1 MKQPI
6 RNIAILAHVDAG
18 KTTLSERILFAAG
31 EIHRPGRVEDG
42 LATMDYMPEE
52 KERGITIESGV
63 AHFEWKNTWFNFI
76 DTPGHVDF
84 GAEVDMALTAVE
96 GAVLVVSAA
105 SGVETQTLASFRK
118 LRESRVRTIL
128 FVNKLDNPDYSLDE
142 TLINIEETLGVRPVL
157 MSVPQFKNG
166 KMCAMLDVLSQS
178 RLVHSESGTEVLDD
192 GWESDA
198 GAAEERA
205 LLKKYYD
212 EAVEFASNFDDE
224 ILSLALENKPVPPK
238 MLLRGLK
245 ALAASDEY
253 VICYAGS
260 ALEGF
265 GIRSLVTA
273 LSFFLPEVPTFGE
286 NELGQVIRLRHFRGV
301 GEISLFRSHVDLL
314 RRDWPADFEFSR
326 LKANMLLP
334 VDEIRAGD
342 IYAMV
347 SPFET
352 ELGQVIY
359 LDDNCARRMSRQT
372 KFDMTESNS
381 WYLSEA
387 KVQRRETRDERGERA
402 AGTSLRAEGEAISNA
417 SGNAALNGN
426 AAGTATGNAAPSI
439 SENYLPLLQTRV
451 ECVRTEDYAHV
462 ERSLSVLA
470 RMDPSFRVQKDDGGF
485 WYLHT
490 VGEVQLD
497 VLLARLKREFGC
509 EVRAGSPEVRWQ
521 ERLCREVGP
530 AENTFQ
536 IGPHKMSISIS
547 ASPLEGDAHDIR
559 LSAEFMEKAPLEIL
573 AGVRSALL
581 ESTEVGVLGKGP
593 LVGVRF
599 EVHRFE
605 WTEGALPP
613 MIKKCCADAV
623 AKLVKPADVQLY
635 EPVMEL
641 SLECPVNFAGLV
653 TGDIQA
659 REGKVKEI
667 EGDGK
672 THFLKA
678 DVPLRKIFG
687 YATGVRSIS
696 KGTAL
701 YSMKLLG
708 YRPAMV

>member
-1 MKQPI
+1 MSQPV

-31 EIHRPGRVEDG
+31 EVRRPGKVEEG

-84 GAEVDMALTAVE
+84 GAEVDTALTAVE

-105 SGVETQTLASFRK
+105 SGVETQTVAAFRK
-118 LRESRVRTIL
+118 LREAGVRTIL

-142 TLINIEETLGVRPVL
+142 TLINIEEVLGVRPVL
-157 MSVPQFKNG
+157 MTVPEYKGG
-166 KMCAMLDVLSQS
+166 KMTAVLDVLSKS
-178 RLVHSESGTEVLDD
+178 RLVHSDSGEEIVDDSWPQAGEVSDSTEKI
-192 GWESDA
+192 
-198 GAAEERA
+198 
-205 LLKKYYD
+205 KKHYA

-224 ILSLALENKPVPPK
+224 VLQLALEGKPVPPK
-238 MLLRGLK
+238 VLLRGLK
-245 ALAASDEY
+245 ELAKSNDYAL
-253 VICYAGS
+253 CYAGS
-260 ALEGF
+260 AIEGF
-265 GIRSLVTA
+265 GVRSLTTA
-273 LSFFLPEVPTFGE
+273 LSFFLPDVPKFAD
-286 NELGQVIRLRHFRGV
+286 NELGQVIRLRHFKGV
-301 GEISLFRSHVDLL
+301 GEISLFRSHTNME
-314 RRDWPADFEFSR
+314 RKEWPAGFEFSR
-326 LKANMLLP
+326 LKANLLQP
-334 VDEIRAGD
+334 VDEIRSGD
-342 IYAMV
+342 IYAMR

-359 LDDNCARRMSRQT
+359 TD
-372 KFDMTESNS
+372 
-381 WYLSEA
+381 
-387 KVQRRETRDERGERA
+387 
-402 AGTSLRAEGEAISNA
+402 GTSLRAEGEAIHDES
-417 SGNAALNGN
+417 
-426 AAGTATGNAAPSI
+426 TSI
-439 SENYLPLLQTRV
+439 RDKYQPLLQTRV
-451 ECVRTEDYAHV
+451 ECLGSDDYHHV
-462 ERSLSVLA
+462 EKSLNMLG

-521 ERLCREVGP
+521 ERLCHNVGP
-530 AENTFQ
+530 VENTFQ
-536 IGPHKMSISIS
+536 LGPHKISIKLS
-547 ASPLEGDAHDIR
+547 ASPLDSDAHDIR
-559 LSAEFMEKAPLEIL
+559 LSAEFLETAPREIL

-581 ESTEVGVLGKGP
+581 ESTEIGVLGKGA
-593 LVGVRF
+593 LVGVCF
-599 EVHRFE
+599 EVHEFT

-613 MIKKCCADAV
+613 MIKKACADAV
-623 AKLVKPADVQLY
+623 TKLIKPADVQLY
-635 EPVMEL
+635 EPIMEL

-653 TGDIQA
+653 TGDIQS
-659 REGKVKEI
+659 RDGKVKEI
-667 EGDGK
+667 GGDGK

-678 DVPLRKIFG
+678 EVPLRKIFG

-708 YRPAMV
+708 YKPATI

>member
-1 MKQPI
+1 MYFWAMKQPI

-105 SGVETQTLASFRK
+105 SGVETQTIASFRK
-118 LRESRVRTIL
+118 LHESRVRTIL

-166 KMCAMLDVLSQS
+166 KMCGMLDVLSQS
-178 RLVHSESGTEVLDD
+178 RLVHSESGVEVLDD

-198 GAAEERA
+198 SAAEERA
-205 LLKKYYD
+205 LLKKYYA

-245 ALAASDEY
+245 SLAASDEY

-265 GIRSLVTA
+265 GVRSLVTA
-273 LSFFLPEVPTFGE
+273 LSFFLPEVPTFDE
-286 NELGQVIRLRHFRGV
+286 NELGQVVRLRHFRGI
-301 GEISLFRSHVDLL
+301 GEISLFRSHVDLS
-314 RRDWPADFEFSR
+314 RRDWPTGFEFSR

-334 VDEIRAGD
+334 VDEIRSGD
-342 IYAMV
+342 IYAMK

-359 LDDNCARRMSRQT
+359 LDGREMCD
-372 KFDMTESNS
+372 ES
-381 WYLSEA
+381 A
-387 KVQRRETRDERGERA
+387 GRDVVENT
-402 AGTSLRAEGEAISNA
+402 AGDAV
-417 SGNAALNGN
+417 
-426 AAGTATGNAAPSI
+426 GTASPSI

-521 ERLCREVGP
+521 ERLCRAVGP

-536 IGPHKMSISIS
+536 IGPHEMSISIS

-559 LSAEFMEKAPLEIL
+559 LSAEFMENAPREIL

-708 YRPAMV
+708 YRPATV

>member
-18 KTTLSERILFAAG
+18 KTTLSERILFATG
-31 EIHRPGRVEDG
+31 EVHRPGRVEDG

-84 GAEVDMALTAVE
+84 GAEVDMALAAVE

-105 SGVETQTLASFRK
+105 SGVETQTVAAFRK

-157 MSVPQFKNG
+157 MSVPEFKNG
-166 KMCAMLDVLSQS
+166 KMCGMLDVLTQS
-178 RLVHSESGTEVLDD
+178 RLVHSDIGEEVVDD
-192 GWESDA
+192 TWNSDA
-198 GAAEERA
+198 SAVEERA
-205 LLKKYYD
+205 LLKKYYA

-224 ILSLALENKPVPPK
+224 ILTLALENKPVPPK

-265 GIRSLVTA
+265 GIRNLVTA
-273 LSFFLPEVPTFGE
+273 LSFFLPEVPTFDE
-286 NELGQVIRLRHFRGV
+286 HELGQVVRLRHFRGV
-301 GEISLFRSHVDLL
+301 GEISLFRSHIDLL
-314 RRDWPADFEFSR
+314 RRDWPTGFEFSR

-334 VDEIRAGD
+334 VDEIRSGD
-342 IYAMV
+342 IYAMR

-352 ELGQVIY
+352 ELGQVIRLNASGDV
-359 LDDNCARRMSRQT
+359 LD
-372 KFDMTESNS
+372 E
-381 WYLSEA
+381 
-387 KVQRRETRDERGERA
+387 RRETRDERDSSIRRPIESSVGER
-402 AGTSLRAEGEAISNA
+402 
-417 SGNAALNGN
+417 
-426 AAGTATGNAAPSI
+426 
-439 SENYLPLLQTRV
+439 YLPLLQTRV
-451 ECVRTEDYAHV
+451 ECLRVEDYAHV

-470 RMDPSFRVQKDDGGF
+470 RMDPSFRVQHDLDGGF

-490 VGEVQLD
+490 VGEVQLE
-497 VLLARLKREFGC
+497 VLLERLEREFGC
-509 EVRAGSPEVRWQ
+509 EVRAGKPEVRWQ
-521 ERLCREVGP
+521 ERLCHNVGP
-530 AENTFQ
+530 VENTFQ
-536 IGPHKMSISIS
+536 IGPHKISISIS

-559 LSAEFMEKAPLEIL
+559 LSAEFMETAPREIL

-599 EVHRFE
+599 EVHCFE

-623 AKLVKPADVQLY
+623 AKLVKPADAQLY

-653 TGDIQA
+653 TGDIQS
-659 REGKVKEI
+659 RDGRVKEI
-667 EGDGK
+667 GGDGRI
-672 THFLKA
+672 HFLKA
-678 DVPLRKIFG
+678 EIPLRRIFG

-696 KGTAL
+696 KGTAV
-701 YSMKLLG
+701 YSLKLLG
-708 YRPAMV
+708 YRPATL

>member
-31 EIHRPGRVEDG
+31 EVHRPGKVEEG

-105 SGVETQTLASFRK
+105 SGVETQTVASFRK
-118 LRESRVRTIL
+118 LHESRVRTIL

-157 MSVPQFKNG
+157 MAVPEFKNG
-166 KMCAMLDVLSQS
+166 KMCGMLDVLSQS
-178 RLVHSESGTEVLDD
+178 RLVHSDSGEEVIDD
-192 GWESDA
+192 DWKTDA
-198 GAAEERA
+198 SAAEERA
-205 LLKKYYD
+205 LLKKYYA

-224 ILSLALENKPVPPK
+224 ILTLALDNKPVPPK

-245 ALAASDEY
+245 ALAASDDY

-260 ALEGF
+260 ALEGY
-265 GIRSLVTA
+265 GVRSLVTA
-273 LSFFLPEVPTFGE
+273 LSFFLPEVPTFDE
-286 NELGQVIRLRHFRGV
+286 NELGQVVRLRHFRGV
-301 GEISLFRSHVDLL
+301 GEISLFRSHADLL
-314 RRDWPADFEFSR
+314 RRDWPTGFEFSR

-334 VDEIRAGD
+334 VDEIRSGD
-342 IYAMV
+342 IYAMR

-352 ELGQVIY
+352 ELGQVIR
-359 LDDNCARRMSRQT
+359 LDENGNVLD
-372 KFDMTESNS
+372 
-381 WYLSEA
+381 
-387 KVQRRETRDERGERA
+387 ERA
-402 AGTSLRAEGEAISNA
+402 ALCFGKLSTGEGSGTLCHPEERSDEGARAAKEQ
-417 SGNAALNGN
+417 
-426 AAGTATGNAAPSI
+426 SI
-439 SENYLPLLQTRV
+439 GDRYLPLLQTRV

-521 ERLCREVGP
+521 ERLCRAVGP

-547 ASPLEGDAHDIR
+547 ASPLDGDAHDIR
-559 LSAEFMEKAPLEIL
+559 LSAEFMENAPREIL

-599 EVHRFE
+599 EVHSFE

-687 YATGVRSIS
+687 YSTGVRSIS

-708 YRPAMV
+708 YRPATI

>member
-105 SGVETQTLASFRK
+105 SGVETQTVASFRK
-118 LRESRVRTIL
+118 LHESRVRTIL

-166 KMCAMLDVLSQS
+166 KMCGMLDVLSQS
-178 RLVHSESGTEVLDD
+178 RLVHSESGAEVLDD
-192 GWESDA
+192 DWESDVS
-198 GAAEERA
+198 AAEDRA
-205 LLKKYYD
+205 LLKKYYA

-224 ILSLALENKPVPPK
+224 ILSLALDNKPVPPK

-245 ALAASDEY
+245 TLATSDDY

-265 GIRSLVTA
+265 GVRSLVTA
-273 LSFFLPEVPTFGE
+273 LSFFLPEVPTFDE
-286 NELGQVIRLRHFRGV
+286 NELGQVVRLRHFRGI

-314 RRDWPADFEFSR
+314 RRDWPAGFEFSR

-334 VDEIRAGD
+334 VDEIRSGD

-359 LDDNCARRMSRQT
+359 LD
-372 KFDMTESNS
+372 
-381 WYLSEA
+381 
-387 KVQRRETRDERGERA
+387 ERGEIA
-402 AGTSLRAEGEAISNA
+402 ATGLSLRAEGEAISNVV
-417 SGNAALNGN
+417 GNTAERSRFDRLNELEKLPELAEGVCDPIPQ
-426 AAGTATGNAAPSI
+426 TSI

-521 ERLCREVGP
+521 ERLCRAVGP

-559 LSAEFMEKAPLEIL
+559 LSAEFMENAPREIL

-708 YRPAMV
+708 YRPATI

>member
-1 MKQPI
+1 MTQPV

-31 EIHRPGRVEDG
+31 EVRRPGKVEEG

-84 GAEVDMALTAVE
+84 GAEVDMALSAVE

-105 SGVETQTLASFRK
+105 SGVETQTVAAYKK
-118 LRESRVRTIL
+118 LREAGVRTIL

-142 TLINIEETLGVRPVL
+142 TLINIEEVLGVRPVL
-157 MSVPQFKNG
+157 MAFPEYKNG
-166 KMCAMLDVLSQS
+166 RIESTLDVLSKS
-178 RLVHSESGTEVLDD
+178 RLIHSPSGEEIIDDSWPQAGEASEATEKI
-192 GWESDA
+192 
-198 GAAEERA
+198 
-205 LLKKYYD
+205 KKHYA

-224 ILSLALENKPVPPK
+224 VLQLALEGKPVPPK

-245 ALAASDEY
+245 GLAQSNDYAL
-253 VICYAGS
+253 CYAGS
-260 ALEGF
+260 AMEGF
-265 GIRSLVTA
+265 GVRSLVTA
-273 LSFFLPEVPTFGE
+273 LSFFLPDVPEFGAD
-286 NELGQVIRLRHFRGV
+286 ELGQVIRLRHFKGV
-301 GEISLFRSHVDLL
+301 GEISLFRSHTNME
-314 RRDWPADFEFSR
+314 RKAWPAGFEFSR
-326 LKANMLLP
+326 LKANLLQP
-334 VDEIRAGD
+334 VDEIRSGD
-342 IYAMV
+342 IYAMR

-352 ELGQVIY
+352 ELGEI
-359 LDDNCARRMSRQT
+359 L
-372 KFDMTESNS
+372 
-381 WYLSEA
+381 
-387 KVQRRETRDERGERA
+387 KVTPEGRSDPMPQGDQGELPHSSIRDK
-402 AGTSLRAEGEAISNA
+402 
-417 SGNAALNGN
+417 
-426 AAGTATGNAAPSI
+426 
-439 SENYLPLLQTRV
+439 YQPLLQTRV
-451 ECVRTEDYAHV
+451 ECLGAEDYNHV
-462 ERSLSVLA
+462 EKSLNVLA

-509 EVRAGSPEVRWQ
+509 EVKAGSPEVRWQ
-521 ERLCREVGP
+521 ERLCRNVGP
-530 AENTFQ
+530 VENTFQ
-536 IGPHKMSISIS
+536 LGPHKISIKLS
-547 ASPLEGDAHDIR
+547 ATPLEGDAHDIR
-559 LSAEFMEKAPLEIL
+559 LSAEFLETAPREIL

-581 ESTEVGVLGKGP
+581 ESTEVGVLGKGA
-593 LVGVRF
+593 LVGVCF
-599 EVHRFE
+599 EVHEFT
-605 WTEGALPP
+605 WTENALPP
-613 MIKKCCADAV
+613 MIKKACADAV
-623 AKLVKPADVQLY
+623 TKLIKPADVQLF

-653 TGDIQA
+653 TGDIQS

-667 EGDGK
+667 GGDGK

-708 YRPAMV
+708 YKPAIL

>member
-1 MKQPI
+1 MSQPV

-31 EIHRPGRVEDG
+31 EVRRPGKVEEG

-84 GAEVDMALTAVE
+84 GAEVDTALTAVE

-105 SGVETQTLASFRK
+105 SGVETQTVAAFRK
-118 LRESRVRTIL
+118 LREAGVRTIL

-142 TLINIEETLGVRPVL
+142 TLINIEEVLGVRPVL
-157 MSVPQFKNG
+157 MTVPEYKGG
-166 KMCAMLDVLSQS
+166 KMTAVLDVLSKS
-178 RLVHSESGTEVLDD
+178 RLVHSDSGEEIVDDSWPQAGEVSDSTEKI
-192 GWESDA
+192 
-198 GAAEERA
+198 
-205 LLKKYYD
+205 KKHYA

-224 ILSLALENKPVPPK
+224 VLQLALEGKPVPPK
-238 MLLRGLK
+238 VLLRGLK
-245 ALAASDEY
+245 ELAKSNDYAL
-253 VICYAGS
+253 CYAGS
-260 ALEGF
+260 AIEGF
-265 GIRSLVTA
+265 GVRSLTTA
-273 LSFFLPEVPTFGE
+273 LSFFLPDVPQFAD
-286 NELGQVIRLRHFRGV
+286 NELGQVIRLRHFKGV
-301 GEISLFRSHVDLL
+301 GEISLFRSHTNME
-314 RRDWPADFEFSR
+314 RKEWPAGFEFSR
-326 LKANMLLP
+326 LKANLLQP
-334 VDEIRAGD
+334 VDEIRSGD
-342 IYAMV
+342 IYAMR

-359 LDDNCARRMSRQT
+359 TD
-372 KFDMTESNS
+372 
-381 WYLSEA
+381 
-387 KVQRRETRDERGERA
+387 
-402 AGTSLRAEGEAISNA
+402 GTSLRAEGETIHDES
-417 SGNAALNGN
+417 
-426 AAGTATGNAAPSI
+426 TSI
-439 SENYLPLLQTRV
+439 RDKYQPLLQTRV
-451 ECVRTEDYAHV
+451 ECLGSDDYHHV
-462 ERSLSVLA
+462 EKSLNMLS

-521 ERLCREVGP
+521 ERLCRNVGP
-530 AENTFQ
+530 VENTFQ
-536 IGPHKMSISIS
+536 LGPHKISIKLS
-547 ASPLEGDAHDIR
+547 ASPLDGDAHDIR
-559 LSAEFMEKAPLEIL
+559 LSAEFLETAPREIL

-581 ESTEVGVLGKGP
+581 ESTEIGVLGKGA
-593 LVGVRF
+593 LVGVCF
-599 EVHRFE
+599 EVHEFT

-613 MIKKCCADAV
+613 MIKKACADAV
-623 AKLVKPADVQLY
+623 TKLIKPADVQLY
-635 EPVMEL
+635 EPIMEL

-653 TGDIQA
+653 TGDIQS
-659 REGKVKEI
+659 RDGKVKEI
-667 EGDGK
+667 GGDGK

-678 DVPLRKIFG
+678 EVPLRKIFG

-708 YRPAMV
+708 YKPATI

>member
-178 RLVHSESGTEVLDD
+178 RLVHSESGAEVLDD

-198 GAAEERA
+198 SASEERA

-286 NELGQVIRLRHFRGV
+286 NELGQVVRLRHFRGV

-314 RRDWPADFEFSR
+314 RRDWPAGFEFSR

-334 VDEIRAGD
+334 VDEIRSGD

-352 ELGQVIY
+352 ELGQVIW
-359 LDDNCARRMSRQT
+359 LDG
-372 KFDMTESNS
+372 
-381 WYLSEA
+381 
-387 KVQRRETRDERGERA
+387 RRETRDESA
-402 AGTSLRAEGEAISNA
+402 AGNAAETSLRAEGKAISNA
-417 SGNAALNGN
+417 VESAAPNGN
-426 AAGTATGNAAPSI
+426 TAGTATGNAAPSI

-451 ECVRTEDYAHV
+451 ECVRTDDYAHV

-659 REGKVKEI
+659 RDGKVKEI

-672 THFLKA
+672 THFL
-678 DVPLRKIFG
+678 
-687 YATGVRSIS
+687 
-696 KGTAL
+696 AL

-708 YRPAMV
+708 YRPATM

>member
-1 MKQPI
+1 MNQPV

-31 EIHRPGRVEDG
+31 EVRRPGKVEEG

-84 GAEVDMALTAVE
+84 GAEVDTAWTAVE

-105 SGVETQTLASFRK
+105 SGVETQTVAAFRK
-118 LRESRVRTIL
+118 LREAGVRTIL

-142 TLINIEETLGVRPVL
+142 TLINIEEVLGVRPVL
-157 MSVPQFKNG
+157 MTVPEYKGG
-166 KMCAMLDVLSQS
+166 KMTAVLDVLSKS
-178 RLVHSESGTEVLDD
+178 RLVHSDSGEEIVDDSWPQAGEVSDSTEKI
-192 GWESDA
+192 
-198 GAAEERA
+198 
-205 LLKKYYD
+205 KKHYA

-224 ILSLALENKPVPPK
+224 VLQLALEGKPVPPK
-238 MLLRGLK
+238 VLLRGLK
-245 ALAASDEY
+245 ELAKSNDYAL
-253 VICYAGS
+253 CYAGS
-260 ALEGF
+260 AIEGF
-265 GIRSLVTA
+265 GVRSLTTA
-273 LSFFLPEVPTFGE
+273 LSFFLPDVPQFAD
-286 NELGQVIRLRHFRGV
+286 NELGQVIRLRHFKGV
-301 GEISLFRSHVDLL
+301 GEISLFRSHTNME
-314 RRDWPADFEFSR
+314 RKEWPAGFEFSR
-326 LKANMLLP
+326 LKANLLQP
-334 VDEIRAGD
+334 VDEIRSGD
-342 IYAMV
+342 IYAMR

-359 LDDNCARRMSRQT
+359 LDGT
-372 KFDMTESNS
+372 LPES
-381 WYLSEA
+381 
-387 KVQRRETRDERGERA
+387 V
-402 AGTSLRAEGEAISNA
+402 AGVGAE
-417 SGNAALNGN
+417 
-426 AAGTATGNAAPSI
+426 PSI
-439 SENYLPLLQTRV
+439 RDKYQPLLQTRL
-451 ECVRTEDYAHV
+451 ECLGSDDYHHV
-462 ERSLSVLA
+462 EKSLNMLS

-521 ERLCREVGP
+521 ERLCRNVGP
-530 AENTFQ
+530 VENTFQ
-536 IGPHKMSISIS
+536 LGPHKISIKLS
-547 ASPLEGDAHDIR
+547 ASPLDGDAHDIR
-559 LSAEFMEKAPLEIL
+559 LSAEFLETAPREIL

-581 ESTEVGVLGKGP
+581 ESTEIGVLGKGA
-593 LVGVRF
+593 LVGVCF
-599 EVHRFE
+599 EVHEFT

-613 MIKKCCADAV
+613 MIKKACADAV
-623 AKLVKPADVQLY
+623 TKLIKPADVQLY
-635 EPVMEL
+635 EPIMEL

-653 TGDIQA
+653 TGDIQS
-659 REGKVKEI
+659 RDGKVKEI
-667 EGDGK
+667 GGDGK

-678 DVPLRKIFG
+678 EVPLRKIFG

-708 YRPAMV
+708 YKPATI